1 MSPSSSGRSSISATN
16 AIPVSSARIRAVPGD
31 DTQISLSHP
40 LSRVSTVTDSPPVPG
55 VDQPNEATWVLLNE
69 ELRHRHDAQR
79 TAFAKIEGRAAI
91 LLGAS
96 TGALLFVAK
105 EDVTSGWLIPALAA
119 FAGSIG
125 CALVAVL
132 PSRFEEL
139 QARSLIVGLWLRSRG
154 NAAAELANNRLAA
167 IEQNVTRQARLV
179 TFVRCSVALALAGA
193 ALSTIHLTQGDR
205 PDDGRPAACADA
217 AASPASSCDP

>member
-1 MSPSSSGRSSISATN
+1 
-16 AIPVSSARIRAVPGD
+16 VPGD

-40 LSRVSTVTDSPPVPG
+40 LSRVSTVTDSPPLPG
-55 VDQPNEATWVLLNE
+55 VDQPNEATWVLPNE

-96 TGALLFVAK
+96 TSALLFVAK
-105 EDVTSGWLIPALAA
+105 EGVTSGWLIPALAA

-125 CALVAVL
+125 CALVVAVL

-139 QARSLIVGLWLRSRG
+139 QARSLIVGLWMRSRG
-154 NAAAELANNRLAA
+154 N
-167 IEQNVTRQARLV
+167 
-179 TFVRCSVALALAGA
+179 
-193 ALSTIHLTQGDR
+193 
-205 PDDGRPAACADA
+205 A